1 MLILLQ
7 PQAPPWMHQLGLV
20 FGQAWLEDDR
30 EWPSASDL
38 VLPYAFL
45 RALIFHFSSVLYDVG
60 GVLTFYLS
68 YSDIVSRIFGGPNSI
83 GGHVVGGRTAKVS
96 RYNFALSSIQR

>member
-20 FGQAWLEDDR
+20 FGQALEDDR
-30 EWPSASDL
+30 EWPSASDP

-45 RALIFHFSSVLYDVG
+45 RALIFPTSTDVFWIAIASTDVDSDDAEEEDEIVVPVISIRFTFIVYDVRG
-60 GVLTFYLS
+60 LLTF
-68 YSDIVSRIFGGPNSI
+68 IPSI
-83 GGHVVGGRTAKVS
+83 
-96 RYNFALSSIQR
+96 

>member
-30 EWPSASDL
+30 EWPSASDP

-45 RALIFHFSSVLYDVG
+45 RALIFPSFGIAIASTDVDSGDAEEEDEIVVPVISIRFTFIVYDVRG
-60 GVLTFYLS
+60 LLTF
-68 YSDIVSRIFGGPNSI
+68 IPSI
-83 GGHVVGGRTAKVS
+83 
-96 RYNFALSSIQR
+96 

>member
-1 MLILLQ
+1 MFLMLMLTLLQ

-30 EWPSASDL
+30 EWPSASDP

-45 RALIFHFSSVLYDVG
+45 RALIFPIASTDVDSDDAEEE
-60 GVLTFYLS
+60 GVVPVIS
-68 YSDIVSRIFGGPNSI
+68 
-83 GGHVVGGRTAKVS
+83 
-96 RYNFALSSIQR
+96 